1 MATIVSRRSGFI
13 NLAGNLLLIAAVSG
27 LGLLIAQWIVA
38 ERWLMVISLFGAIA
52 FLVIILTDPLAGL
65 LTWLVVSPFAAYYHI
80 AIPLGA
86 GVPDLSLNRLAS
98 AFLVVV
104 ILAQRVIGRRRL
116 VMVGLTDPL
125 MILFLLGLA
134 ISVPQSVLYTP
145 VQAAQTLYDW
155 YIVPYLVFFLARNL
169 SRDHRSLK
177 WGIRT
182 LFLIAAYLSFLT
194 IVFQVTGVT
203 WFAAE
208 GRTTVYTASLRRV
221 TVLLGNPAFIAMI
234 LNMILPFALRH
245 FASAPTGRS
254 RLIGVCFVGFIL
266 LGTGLALSR
275 AGWSGA
281 ALVMLTMALLDPR
294 LRRYLKP
301 GLVIIVLLVA
311 VLWQPIVQS
320 PIITERLLAQGPIED
335 RFSALMISLDFIR
348 QSPIFGIGY
357 ENFVHYYYLYSPQAA
372 GRLIIAPH
380 NSYVHTLLSG
390 GIIAFLPFVGF
401 LVNVLWLSW
410 RFYQRGRWESAVTG
424 QIVSPAVTPA
434 GVDRSLIVCLWAAFL
449 AYTVPAATL
458 DVSVAT
464 FVNMIFYFILG
475 LVLGAGQTR
484 NLKPGT

>member
-1 MATIVSRRSGFI
+1 MTTIASYRSTLI
-13 NLAGNLLLIAAVSG
+13 NWVGNLLLIAVVIG
-27 LGLLIAQWIVA
+27 LGLFSAQGIVA
-38 ERWLMVISLFGAIA
+38 GRWLMVISLFGAVA
-52 FLVIILTDPLAGL
+52 FLVVILTHPLASL
-65 LTWLVVSPFAAYYHI
+65 LIWLVVAPFASYYHI
-80 AIPLGA
+80 AISLGA

-98 AFLVVV
+98 AFMVVV

-116 VMVGLTDPL
+116 VVVGLTDPL

-169 SRDHRSLK
+169 IRDQRSRE

-194 IVFQVTGVT
+194 IVFQVAGVT

-208 GRTTVYTASLRRV
+208 GRTTAYTASLRRV

-234 LNMILPFALRH
+234 LDMILPFALRQI
-245 FASAPTGRS
+245 ANAPGRLS
-254 RLIGVCFVGFIL
+254 RLVGAGFAGFIL
-266 LGTGLALSR
+266 LGAGLALSR
-275 AGWSGA
+275 AGWLGA
-281 ALVMLTMALLDPR
+281 VLVILTMALLDPR

-301 GLVIIVLLVA
+301 GLVIVALLIA
-311 VLWQPIVQS
+311 VLWQPLLQS

-335 RFSALMISLDFIR
+335 RFSALTISLEFIR

-357 ENFVHYYYLYSPQAA
+357 ENFVHYYYLYSPRAA
-372 GRLIIAPH
+372 GRLILVPH

-390 GIIAFLPFVGF
+390 GLIAFLPFVGF
-401 LVNVLWLSW
+401 LAAVLWQSW
-410 RFYQRGRWESAVTG
+410 RLYRRMAAVGRASL
-424 QIVSPAVTPA
+424 PDTPVVGA
-434 GVDRSLIVCLWAAFL
+434 DRSLIRCLWAAFL
-449 AYTVPAATL
+449 AYTIPSATL

-475 LVLGAGQTR
+475 LVLGMGQTW
-484 NLKPGT
+484 NLKLDPCAS